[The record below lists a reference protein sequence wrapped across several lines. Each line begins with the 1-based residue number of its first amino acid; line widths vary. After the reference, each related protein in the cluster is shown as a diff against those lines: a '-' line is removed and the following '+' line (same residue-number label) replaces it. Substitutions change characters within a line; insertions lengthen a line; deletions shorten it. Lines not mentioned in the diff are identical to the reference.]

1 MAARVERITERYWMS
16 LRAFL
21 DEPGEAERSRAYELG
36 RTALAEGLGVL
47 DLAAAHHAA
56 LRRLLARG
64 ARRAS
69 PPAALDAAGEFF
81 AECLSPFEMSHRGAR
96 EGARAW
102 RRLNEALESEAKRI
116 AHALHDEAGQ
126 LLASVHIALADV
138 ENGLPPRSRGRLQ
151 EVKRLLYSIETEL
164 RNLSHE
170 LRPTVLDRLG
180 LLPALQF
187 LGESVARRAGI
198 RVQVSGEEAGRLP
211 SVVEIT
217 LYRIA
222 QEALNNVVRHARA
235 SRASI
240 ELQVGP
246 RRVSCAIRDNGIGFA
261 PERLRHCDGLGL
273 TGINE
278 RLHALGGSLHIAS
291 KPRRGTVLRAEVP
304 KGR

>member
-1 MAARVERITERYWMS
+1 MAARVERFAERYGAG

-21 DEPGEAERSRAYELG
+21 DAPGEAGRSRAYELG
-36 RTALAEGLGVL
+36 RAALAEGLGVL

-56 LRRLLARG
+56 LRRMRAG
-64 ARRAS
+64 GGRRAS
-69 PPAALDAAGEFF
+69 PPATIDAAGDFF
-81 AECLSPFEMSHRGAR
+81 VECLSPFEMSHRGAR

-102 RRLNEALESEAKRI
+102 RRLNEALENEAKRI

-126 LLASVHIALADV
+126 LLASVHIALADL
-138 ENGLPPRSRGRLQ
+138 EKGLPPRSRARLP
-151 EVKRLLYSIETEL
+151 EVKQLLHSIETEL

-187 LGESVARRAGI
+187 LGERVARRAGI
-198 RVQVSGEEAGRLP
+198 RVQVKGEEAGRLP
-211 SVVEIT
+211 SVLEIT

-235 SRASI
+235 SRAGI
-240 ELQVGP
+240 ELQVGAE
-246 RRVSCAIRDNGIGFA
+246 RVSCTIRDNGIGFA
-261 PERLRHCDGLGL
+261 PERLRQGDGLGL
-273 TGINE
+273 TGIGE

>member
-1 MAARVERITERYWMS
+1 MAMHAEQFAERYRAR
-16 LRAFL
+16 LRKFL
-21 DEPGEAERSRAYELG
+21 DEPGEAQRSQAYELG
-36 RTALAEGLGVL
+36 RQGLAEGLGVL
-47 DLAAAHHAA
+47 DIAAAHYGA
-56 LRRLLARG
+56 LQDLLGAH
-64 ARRAS
+64 ARRGIPEA
-69 PPAALDAAGEFF
+69 PMKDANDFLI
-81 AECLSPFEMSHRGAR
+81 ECLSPFEMSHRGAR

-102 RRLNEALESEAKRI
+102 QRLNEALENEAKRI

-126 LLASVHIALADV
+126 LLASVHIAIADV
-138 ENGLPPRSRGRLQ
+138 ASGLPPPSRARLQ
-151 EVKRLLYSIETEL
+151 EVRRLLHSIEAEL

-198 RVQVSGEEAGRLP
+198 RVQVKGEEADRLP
-211 SVVEIT
+211 SVLEIT

-235 SRASI
+235 SSASI
-240 ELQVGP
+240 ELRVGP
-246 RRVSCAIRDNGIGFA
+246 ERVSCAIRDNGIGFA
-261 PERLRHCDGLGL
+261 PDQVQKCDGLGL

-291 KPRRGTVLRAEVP
+291 KPKRGTVLRAEVP
-304 KGR
+304 RRR